1 MAESETECDTP
12 GLDTLGSECVIAHSH
27 VDLHYGA
34 ETEIMTEE
42 KRGLELEIHG
52 GELKIHGMGTE
63 LGPVHCVEAIVA
75 ESDHDYIKVEHAEM
89 HYFTGA
95 EGKTPGG
102 EHLLGEVLLKADGE
116 HVVKLE
122 SDHGGE
128 LTVESENGVIIHE
141 AHGLQCNECG
151 EIFGSISDL
160 HQHFEIH
167 KDLNPYICV
176 HCGESFAVEAS
187 LKQHMK
193 IHMKEKPY
201 GVDIMG
207 NDVMD
212 TFTLKSHQMIHLP
225 DKPHRCSECG
235 KSFAAAITLRE
246 HMKMHSE
253 DKPYKCTQCR
263 KSFVRRRHLKKHQEV
278 HAREK
283 PYTCGQCGKG
293 FATTSN
299 LKQHQKT
306 HAAGV
311 AIVGDKPHRCAQ
323 CGKCFAA
330 AATLKEHQ
338 RIHSGEKYKCNMCR
352 KSFVRK
358 RHLKKHQQVHAG
370 GKPYTCRH
378 CNKGFNH
385 SSSLSRHH
393 KKHLQ
398 NPAMPVMPVMPVMT
412 NVQPGKAFTYSPA
425 KRVHQQGDKPYMCH
439 HCDKGFNHSS
449 SLSRH
454 QRVHSEGKSYTCG
467 HCGKRF
473 NHSSSLARHQRV
485 HLEIKQQPQ
494 SPQAPQ
500 SQPPQYSPIPTPKG
514 FPNNAYSPK
523 QRMMGGEKP
532 YRCTQC
538 GKGFSHS
545 SSLSRHHR
553 IHVDQ
558 SEPFHNTTI

>member
-52 GELKIHGMGTE
+52 SDLKIQGLGTD
-63 LGPVHCVEAIVA
+63 LGAVACVDAIVA
-75 ESDHDYIKVEHAEM
+75 ETDHDYIKVEHGEM
-89 HYFTGA
+89 HCFTGA
-95 EGKTPGG
+95 EIKTTGT
-102 EHLLGEVLLKADGE
+102 ETLLGEVLLKTESE
-116 HVVKLE
+116 HVVKVE

-151 EIFGSISDL
+151 EIFGSIADL

-201 GVDIMG
+201 VPGVEIMG
-207 NDVMD
+207 KDVID
-212 TFTLKSHQMIHLP
+212 AFSLKSHQMIHLP
-225 DKPHRCSECG
+225 DKPHRCSECVV
-235 KSFAAAITLRE
+235 L
-246 HMKMHSE
+246 
-253 DKPYKCTQCR
+253 
-263 KSFVRRRHLKKHQEV
+263 
-278 HAREK
+278 
-283 PYTCGQCGKG
+283 
-293 FATTSN
+293 
-299 LKQHQKT
+299 
-306 HAAGV
+306 
-311 AIVGDKPHRCAQ
+311 GDKPHRCAQ

-330 AATLKEHQ
+330 AATLREHQ
-338 RIHSGEKYKCNMCR
+338 RIHSGEKPYKCNMCR

-393 KKHLQ
+393 KTHLQ
-398 NPAMPVMPVMPVMT
+398 NPVFSPPP
-412 NVQPGKAFTYSPA
+412 PGKPMTFGTPP
-425 KRVHQQGDKPYMCH
+425 KQRVHQQGDKPYMCH
-439 HCDKGFNHSS
+439 HCEKGFNHSS

-454 QRVHSEGKSYTCG
+454 QRVHSEGKSYTCA

-485 HLEIKQQPQ
+485 HLESKQQPQ
-494 SPQAPQ
+494 QPQTP
-500 SQPPQYSPIPTPKG
+500 PPQPQQYATIPTGKG
-514 FPNNAYSPK
+514 FPNNAFPK
-523 QRMMGGEKP
+523 QHILSPEKP
-532 YRCTQC
+532 YRKRQANAYETKLVRSAHCYVKVEQFEYKWRLTLE
-538 GKGFSHS
+538 S
-545 SSLSRHHR
+545 
-553 IHVDQ
+553 
-558 SEPFHNTTI
+558 

>member
-52 GELKIHGMGTE
+52 GDLKIQGLGTE
-63 LGPVHCVEAIVA
+63 LGAVTCVEAIVA
-75 ESDHDYIKVEHAEM
+75 ESDHDYIKVEPADMHCFTAAEIKT
-89 HYFTGA
+89 TGT
-95 EGKTPGG
+95 ET
-102 EHLLGEVLLKADGE
+102 LLGEVLLKTDSE
-116 HVVKLE
+116 HMVKVE

-151 EIFGSISDL
+151 EIFGSIADL

-187 LKQHMK
+187 LK
-193 IHMKEKPY
+193 
-201 GVDIMG
+201 
-207 NDVMD
+207 
-212 TFTLKSHQMIHLP
+212 
-225 DKPHRCSECG
+225 
-235 KSFAAAITLRE
+235 
-246 HMKMHSE
+246 
-253 DKPYKCTQCR
+253 
-263 KSFVRRRHLKKHQEV
+263 HLKKHQEV

-306 HAAGV
+306 HAAV
-311 AIVGDKPHRCAQ
+311 VLGDKPHRCAQ

-330 AATLKEHQ
+330 AATLREHQ
-338 RIHSGEKYKCNMCR
+338 RVHSGEKPYKCNMCR

-393 KKHLQ
+393 KTHLQ
-398 NPAMPVMPVMPVMT
+398 NPVFSPPL
-412 NVQPGKAFTYSPA
+412 PGKPMSYATPP
-425 KRVHQQGDKPYMCH
+425 KQRVLQEGEKPYMCH
-439 HCDKGFNHSS
+439 FCAKGFNHSS

-467 HCGKRF
+467 HCGKTF
-473 NHSSSLARHQRV
+473 THSSSLYVTIHTGKA
-485 HLEIKQQPQ
+485 
-494 SPQAPQ
+494 
-500 SQPPQYSPIPTPKG
+500 
-514 FPNNAYSPK
+514 FPNNAFSK
-523 QRMMGGEKP
+523 QHTPTSEKR
-532 YRCTQC
+532 YRCSQC
-538 GKGFSHS
+538 GKGFNHS

-553 IHVDQ
+553 IHRPHSQTPSFLSYEFFFNGVPLYRHDQ
-558 SEPFHNTTI
+558 QQRGL

>member
-52 GELKIHGMGTE
+52 GELKIHGIGTG
-63 LGPVHCVEAIVA
+63 LGAVACVDAIVA
-75 ESDHDYIKVEHAEM
+75 ESDHDYIKVEHADM
-89 HYFTGA
+89 HCFTGA
-95 EGKTPGG
+95 EIKTSGG

-116 HVVKLE
+116 HVVKME

-207 NDVMD
+207 KDVID
-212 TFTLKSHQMIHLP
+212 TFNLKSHQMIHLP

-306 HAAGV
+306 HTSV
-311 AIVGDKPHRCAQ
+311 ALGDKPHRCAQ

-393 KKHLQ
+393 KTHLQ
-398 NPAMPVMPVMPVMT
+398 NPAMPVMPVMPVMQ
-412 NVQPGKAFTYSPA
+412 NVPPGKAFTYSPA
-425 KRVHQQGDKPYMCH
+425 KRVHQQGEKPYMCH

-454 QRVHSEGKSYTCG
+454 HKTHLQNPATVARGSITPLPLHAIRGCTWKISSSRRHHRPHS
-467 HCGKRF
+467 H
-473 NHSSSLARHQRV
+473 NHSSTAPSPHQRDT
-485 HLEIKQQPQ
+485 LTM
-494 SPQAPQ
+494 
-500 SQPPQYSPIPTPKG
+500 PTA
-514 FPNNAYSPK
+514 PNNACWVWKNPTGAPSVEKALTIHRLSP
-523 QRMMGGEKP
+523 
-532 YRCTQC
+532 
-538 GKGFSHS
+538 
-545 SSLSRHHR
+545 
-553 IHVDQ
+553 D
-558 SEPFHNTTI
+558 TIGSMLTN

>member
-52 GELKIHGMGTE
+52 ADLKIQGLGTE
-63 LGPVHCVEAIVA
+63 LGAVACVDAIVA
-75 ESDHDYIKVEHAEM
+75 ETDHDYIKVEHGEM
-89 HYFTGA
+89 HCFTGA
-95 EGKTPGG
+95 EIKTTGN
-102 EHLLGEVLLKADGE
+102 EALLGEVLLKTESE
-116 HVVKLE
+116 HVVKVE

-151 EIFGSISDL
+151 EIFGSIADL

-201 GVDIMG
+201 VPPGVEIMG
-207 NDVMD
+207 KDVID
-212 TFTLKSHQMIHLP
+212 AFSLKSHQMIHLP

-283 PYTCGQCGKG
+283 PYTLRPVWQRLCYILQPEAAPEEPRSSC
-293 FATTSN
+293 AWRQTTSVHTVWKVFCSCGHFERAPEN
-299 LKQHQKT
+299 PFGRETVQMQHVQEELCPQT
-306 HAAGV
+306 PPEEAPASPRWREAVHL
-311 AIVGDKPHRCAQ
+311 Q
-323 CGKCFAA
+323 
-330 AATLKEHQ
+330 TLQQ
-338 RIHSGEKYKCNMCR
+338 RLQSLL
-352 KSFVRK
+352 F
-358 RHLKKHQQVHAG
+358 
-370 GKPYTCRH
+370 
-378 CNKGFNH
+378 
-385 SSSLSRHH
+385 SLSPP
-393 KKHLQ
+393 Q
-398 NPAMPVMPVMPVMT
+398 DPPAEPSVFSTSAWETFV
-412 NVQPGKAFTYSPA
+412 
-425 KRVHQQGDKPYMCH
+425 
-439 HCDKGFNHSS
+439 
-449 SLSRH
+449 
-454 QRVHSEGKSYTCG
+454 
-467 HCGKRF
+467 
-473 NHSSSLARHQRV
+473 
-485 HLEIKQQPQ
+485 IWQ
-494 SPQAPQ
+494 SPKAEGASAGRQALHV
-500 SQPPQYSPIPTPKG
+500 PP
-514 FPNNAYSPK
+514 
-523 QRMMGGEKP
+523 
-532 YRCTQC
+532 
-538 GKGFSHS
+538 
-545 SSLSRHHR
+545 L
-553 IHVDQ
+553 
-558 SEPFHNTTI
+558 

>member
-1 MAESETECDTP
+1 MAEETECDTP

-52 GELKIHGMGTE
+52 TELKIQG
-63 LGPVHCVEAIVA
+63 LGADLGAVAYVDGIVET
-75 ESDHDYIKVEHAEM
+75 DHDYIKVEHDDM
-89 HYFTGA
+89 HCFAGA
-95 EGKTPGG
+95 EIKTTG
-102 EHLLGEVLLKADGE
+102 EALLGEVLLKNE
-116 HVVKLE
+116 HEIKVE
-122 SDHGGE
+122 SDHAGE

-193 IHMKEKPY
+193 IHMKENPY
-201 GVDIMG
+201 VPTGVEIIG
-207 NDVMD
+207 KDVID
-212 TFTLKSHQMIHLP
+212 AFGLKSHQLIHLP
-225 DKPHRCSECG
+225 DKPHRCNECG

-253 DKPYKCTQCR
+253 DKPYKCNQCR

-306 HAAGV
+306 HAAHAAHAAAV
-311 AIVGDKPHRCAQ
+311 LSDKPHRCSQ

-330 AATLKEHQ
+330 AATLREHQ
-338 RIHSGEKYKCNMCR
+338 RIHSGEKPYKCNMCR

-393 KKHLQ
+393 KTHL
-398 NPAMPVMPVMPVMT
+398 PVPVFSQP
-412 NVQPGKAFTYSPA
+412 QPGKPMAFGTPP
-425 KRVHQQGDKPYMCH
+425 KQRVHLQGEKPYMCH
-439 HCDKGFNHSS
+439 HCNKGFNHSS

-454 QRVHSEGKSYTCG
+454 QRVHSEGKGYTCG
-467 HCGKRF
+467 HCGKIF

-485 HLEIKQQPQ
+485 HLDIKQEPAPQ
-494 SPQAPQ
+494 SPPLPAPE
-500 SQPPQYSPIPTPKG
+500 QYSAIPSPKV
-514 FPNNAYSPK
+514 FPNNSFPK
-523 QRMMGGEKP
+523 QHLLSPEKP

-538 GKGFSHS
+538 GKGFNHS

-553 IHVDQ
+553 IHLEQ
-558 SEPFHNTTI
+558 PSRSIP

>member
-42 KRGLELEIHG
+42 KRGLELEIHD
-52 GELKIHGMGTE
+52 GELKIQG
-63 LGPVHCVEAIVA
+63 LGGDLGAVACVDAIV
-75 ESDHDYIKVEHAEM
+75 ETDHDYIKVEHGEIHCFAE
-89 HYFTGA
+89 A
-95 EGKTPGG
+95 EIKTSG
-102 EHLLGEVLLKADGE
+102 EPLLAEVLLKTENE
-116 HVVKLE
+116 HVVKVE

-151 EIFGSISDL
+151 EIFGSIADL

-167 KDLNPYICV
+167 KDLNPYICI

-201 GVDIMG
+201 VPPGVEIMG
-207 NDVMD
+207 KDVID
-212 TFTLKSHQMIHLP
+212 AFSLKSHQMIHLP

-306 HAAGV
+306 HAV
-311 AIVGDKPHRCAQ
+311 VVLGDKPHRCLQ

-330 AATLKEHQ
+330 AATLREHQ
-338 RIHSGEKYKCNMCR
+338 RIHSGEKPYKCNMCR

-393 KKHLQ
+393 KTHMQ
-398 NPAMPVMPVMPVMT
+398 APVVFSPP
-412 NVQPGKAFTYSPA
+412 QPGKPITFGTPP
-425 KRVHQQGDKPYMCH
+425 KQRVHLQGEKPYMCH

-454 QRVHSEGKSYTCG
+454 QRVHSEGTRESTW
-467 HCGKRF
+467 RT
-473 NHSSSLARHQRV
+473 SSSSSNNNNSSRSRHP
-485 HLEIKQQPQ
+485 LKSWISTAP
-494 SPQAPQ
+494 SPRRR
-500 SQPPQYSPIPTPKG
+500 SSPTTP
-514 FPNNAYSPK
+514 FPNNTSSPP
-523 QRMMGGEKP
+523 RSPTGALSV
-532 YRCTQC
+532 
-538 GKGFSHS
+538 GKVSTILPPS
-545 SSLSRHHR
+545 P
-553 IHVDQ
+553 D
-558 SEPFHNTTI
+558 TTGSI

>member
-52 GELKIHGMGTE
+52 SDLKIQGLGADLGT
-63 LGPVHCVEAIVA
+63 VTCVDAIVA
-75 ESDHDYIKVEHAEM
+75 ESDHDYIKVEHSDM
-89 HYFTGA
+89 QCFGGA
-95 EGKTPGG
+95 EIKTATG
-102 EHLLGEVLLKADGE
+102 ETLLGEVLLKTESE
-116 HVVKLE
+116 HVVKVE

-201 GVDIMG
+201 VPGVEIMG
-207 NDVMD
+207 KDVMD
-212 TFTLKSHQMIHLP
+212 AFSLKSHQMIHLP

-246 HMKMHSE
+246 HMKMHAE

-299 LKQHQKT
+299 LKQHQKS
-306 HAAGV
+306 HAAV
-311 AIVGDKPHRCAQ
+311 VLGDKPHLCAQ

-330 AATLKEHQ
+330 AATLREHQ
-338 RIHSGEKYKCNMCR
+338 RIHASDKPYKCNMCR

-393 KKHLQ
+393 KTHLQ
-398 NPAMPVMPVMPVMT
+398 NAVYPQP
-412 NVQPGKAFTYSPA
+412 QPGKPLSYGSPP
-425 KRVHQQGDKPYMCH
+425 KQRVHQQGDKPYMCH

-454 QRVHSEGKSYTCG
+454 QRVHSEAEGKSYPCA

-485 HLEIKQQPQ
+485 HLESKQQQQQQVAPPQ
-494 SPQAPQ
+494 SPP
-500 SQPPQYSPIPTPKG
+500 PPQPYGSLATPKA
-514 FPNNAYSPK
+514 FANNTFPK
-523 QRMMGGEKP
+523 QRLLAVEKP
-532 YRCTQC
+532 YRCSQC
-538 GKGFSHS
+538 GKGFNHS

-553 IHVDQ
+553 IHIDQ
-558 SEPFHNTTI
+558 